1 MNSGII
7 FNNRILDVVF
17 ISWALAQGYKI
28 LTEIV
33 MYKKISL
40 STIWT
45 TGGMPSSHSST
56 VTALSTSIGLIHG
69 FSGTNFA
76 IAMIFS
82 GIVMYDAAGIR
93 RAAGKQAGI
102 INRILDKI
110 PHNIYLTGV
119 REEKLKELLGHT
131 PFEVVVGAILG
142 VVVAFLFK
150 GYLI

>member
-1 MNSGII
+1 MKLGII

-17 ISWALAQGYKI
+17 IAWALAQAYKI
-28 LTEIV
+28 LTEFV
-33 MYKKISL
+33 VDKKISL

-56 VTALSTSIGLIHG
+56 VTALSTSIGLIYG
-69 FSGTNFA
+69 FSGSNFA

-93 RAAGKQAGI
+93 RAAGKHAGI
-102 INRILDKI
+102 INRLLDKI
-110 PHNIYLTGV
+110 PHNPYLTGV

-142 VVVAFLFK
+142 VIVAFFFK

>member
-1 MNSGII
+1 MKIGII

-17 ISWALAQGYKI
+17 ISWALAQLYKI
-28 LTEIV
+28 LAEIV
-33 MYKKISL
+33 VDKKLNLKTLWS
-40 STIWT
+40 

-69 FSGTNFA
+69 FSGSYFA
-76 IAMIFS
+76 ISMIFS

-102 INRILDKI
+102 INRLLDKI
-110 PHNIYLTGV
+110 PHNPYLTGV
-119 REEKLKELLGHT
+119 REERLKELLGHT

-142 VVVAFLFK
+142 IIVAFFFK